1 MLAKLKKKLG
11 HNPRLKQQ
19 VLHLLVHPVKT
30 RPRRWLRLLQPF
42 YLKRSKG
49 SIICGNVRKDLVP
62 FNAFQLGAYS
72 VIESFSTINNMVGAV
87 IIGNHSRIGLSNTV
101 IGPVTIGNQVNLAQ
115 NIVISGLNHNYRDIT
130 QPISKQGVTTIP
142 VTIEDDVWIG
152 ANARYPGRNNDRQTR
167 SRCCRF
173 SRYVQCPSLFRLRRQ
188 SGTYCQ
194 TIRFRTKNMDKT
206 CTIIVYTLIYEY
218 PENQCRHPGIQY
230 RSLCR

>member
-49 SIICGNVRKDLVP
+49 SIIYGNVRKDLVP
-62 FNAFQLGAYS
+62 FNTFQLGAYS

-87 IIGNHSRIGLSNTV
+87 IIGNHSRIGLSNTI

-152 ANARYPGRNNDRQTR
+152 ANAVILAGITIGKHAVVAAGTVVTCNVPPYSVCAGNPGRIVRQYD
-167 SRCCRF
+167 F
-173 SRYVQCPSLFRLRRQ
+173 EQ
-188 SGTYCQ
+188 
-194 TIRFRTKNMDKT
+194 KT
-206 CTIIVYTLIYEY
+206 WIKPV
-218 PENQCRHPGIQY
+218 R
-230 RSLCR
+230 

>member
-49 SIICGNVRKDLVP
+49 SIIYGNVRKDLVP

-87 IIGNHSRIGLSNTV
+87 IIGNHSRIGLSNTI

-152 ANARYPGRNNDRQTR
+152 ANAVILAGITIGKHAVVAAGTVVTCNVPPYSVCAGNPGRIVRQYD
-167 SRCCRF
+167 F
-173 SRYVQCPSLFRLRRQ
+173 EQ
-188 SGTYCQ
+188 
-194 TIRFRTKNMDKT
+194 KT
-206 CTIIVYTLIYEY
+206 WIKPV
-218 PENQCRHPGIQY
+218 R
-230 RSLCR
+230 

>member
-49 SIICGNVRKDLVP
+49 SIIYGNVRKDLVP

-87 IIGNHSRIGLSNTV
+87 IIGNHSRIGLSNTI

-152 ANARYPGRNNDRQTR
+152 ANTVILAGITIGKHAVVAAGTVVTCNVPPYSVCAGNPGRIVRQYD
-167 SRCCRF
+167 F
-173 SRYVQCPSLFRLRRQ
+173 EQ
-188 SGTYCQ
+188 
-194 TIRFRTKNMDKT
+194 KT
-206 CTIIVYTLIYEY
+206 WIKPV
-218 PENQCRHPGIQY
+218 R
-230 RSLCR
+230 

>member
-1 MLAKLKKKLG
+1 MLTKLKKKLG

-49 SIICGNVRKDLVP
+49 SIIYGNVRKDLVP

-142 VTIEDDVWIG
+142 VTIEDNVWIG
-152 ANARYPGRNNDRQTR
+152 ANAVILAGITIGKHTVVAAGTVVTCNVPPYSVCAGNPGRIVRQYD
-167 SRCCRF
+167 F
-173 SRYVQCPSLFRLRRQ
+173 EQ
-188 SGTYCQ
+188 
-194 TIRFRTKNMDKT
+194 KT
-206 CTIIVYTLIYEY
+206 WIKPV
-218 PENQCRHPGIQY
+218 R
-230 RSLCR
+230 

>member
-152 ANARYPGRNNDRQTR
+152 ANAVILAGITIGKHAVVAAGTVVTCNVPPYSVCAGNPGRIVRQYD
-167 SRCCRF
+167 F
-173 SRYVQCPSLFRLRRQ
+173 EQ
-188 SGTYCQ
+188 
-194 TIRFRTKNMDKT
+194 KT
-206 CTIIVYTLIYEY
+206 WIKPV
-218 PENQCRHPGIQY
+218 R
-230 RSLCR
+230 

>member
-49 SIICGNVRKDLVP
+49 SIIYGNVRKDLVP

-152 ANARYPGRNNDRQTR
+152 ANAVILAGITIGKHAVVAAGTVVTCNVPPYSVCAGNPGRIVRQYD
-167 SRCCRF
+167 F
-173 SRYVQCPSLFRLRRQ
+173 EQ
-188 SGTYCQ
+188 
-194 TIRFRTKNMDKT
+194 KT
-206 CTIIVYTLIYEY
+206 WIKPV
-218 PENQCRHPGIQY
+218 R
-230 RSLCR
+230 

>member
-152 ANARYPGRNNDRQTR
+152 ANAVILAGITIGKHAVVAAGSVVTCNVPPYSVCAGNPGRIVRQYD
-167 SRCCRF
+167 F
-173 SRYVQCPSLFRLRRQ
+173 EQ
-188 SGTYCQ
+188 
-194 TIRFRTKNMDKT
+194 KT
-206 CTIIVYTLIYEY
+206 WIKPV
-218 PENQCRHPGIQY
+218 R
-230 RSLCR
+230 

>member
-49 SIICGNVRKDLVP
+49 SIIYGNVRKDLVP

-130 QPISKQGVTTIP
+130 QPISKQGVTMIP

-152 ANARYPGRNNDRQTR
+152 ANAVILAGITIGKHAVVAAGTVVTCNVPPYSVCAGNPGRIVRQYD
-167 SRCCRF
+167 F
-173 SRYVQCPSLFRLRRQ
+173 EQ
-188 SGTYCQ
+188 
-194 TIRFRTKNMDKT
+194 KT
-206 CTIIVYTLIYEY
+206 WIKPV
-218 PENQCRHPGIQY
+218 R
-230 RSLCR
+230 

>member
-49 SIICGNVRKDLVP
+49 SIIYGNVRKDLVP

-87 IIGNHSRIGLSNTV
+87 IIGNHSRIGLSNTI

-152 ANARYPGRNNDRQTR
+152 ANAVILAGITIGKHAVIAAGTVVTCNVPPYSVCAGNPGRIVRQYD
-167 SRCCRF
+167 F
-173 SRYVQCPSLFRLRRQ
+173 EQ
-188 SGTYCQ
+188 
-194 TIRFRTKNMDKT
+194 KT
-206 CTIIVYTLIYEY
+206 WIKPV
-218 PENQCRHPGIQY
+218 R
-230 RSLCR
+230 

>member
-19 VLHLLVHPVKT
+19 VHLLVHPVKT

-49 SIICGNVRKDLVP
+49 SIIYGNVRKDLVP

-87 IIGNHSRIGLSNTV
+87 IIGNHSRIGLSNTI

-152 ANARYPGRNNDRQTR
+152 ANAVILAGITIGKHAVVAAGTVVTCNVPPYSVCAGNPGRIVRQYD
-167 SRCCRF
+167 F
-173 SRYVQCPSLFRLRRQ
+173 EQ
-188 SGTYCQ
+188 
-194 TIRFRTKNMDKT
+194 KT
-206 CTIIVYTLIYEY
+206 WIKPV
-218 PENQCRHPGIQY
+218 R
-230 RSLCR
+230 

>member
-49 SIICGNVRKDLVP
+49 SIIYGNVRKDLVP

-87 IIGNHSRIGLSNTV
+87 IIGNHSRIGLSNTI
-101 IGPVTIGNQVNLAQ
+101 IGPDTIGNQVNLAQ

-152 ANARYPGRNNDRQTR
+152 ANAVILAGITIGKHAVVAAGTVVTCNVPPYSVCAGNPGRIVRQYD
-167 SRCCRF
+167 F
-173 SRYVQCPSLFRLRRQ
+173 EQ
-188 SGTYCQ
+188 
-194 TIRFRTKNMDKT
+194 KT
-206 CTIIVYTLIYEY
+206 WIKPV
-218 PENQCRHPGIQY
+218 R
-230 RSLCR
+230 

>member
-49 SIICGNVRKDLVP
+49 SIIYGNVRKDLVP

-87 IIGNHSRIGLSNTV
+87 IIGNHSRIGLSNTI

-152 ANARYPGRNNDRQTR
+152 ANAVILAGITIGKHAVVAAGTVVTCNVPPYSVCAGNPGRIVRQYD
-167 SRCCRF
+167 F
-173 SRYVQCPSLFRLRRQ
+173 EQ
-188 SGTYCQ
+188 
-194 TIRFRTKNMDKT
+194 KT
-206 CTIIVYTLIYEY
+206 WIKPV
-218 PENQCRHPGIQY
+218 
-230 RSLCR
+230 

>member
-42 YLKRSKG
+42 YLKRSEG
-49 SIICGNVRKDLVP
+49 SIIYGNVRKDLVP

-152 ANARYPGRNNDRQTR
+152 ANAVILAGITIGKHAVVAAGTVVTCNVPPYSVCAGNPGRIVRQYD
-167 SRCCRF
+167 F
-173 SRYVQCPSLFRLRRQ
+173 EQ
-188 SGTYCQ
+188 
-194 TIRFRTKNMDKT
+194 KT
-206 CTIIVYTLIYEY
+206 WIKPV
-218 PENQCRHPGIQY
+218 R
-230 RSLCR
+230 

>member
-19 VLHLLVHPVKT
+19 VRHLLVHPVKT

-152 ANARYPGRNNDRQTR
+152 ANAVILAGITIGKHAVVAAGSVVTCNVPPYSVCAGNPGRIVRQYD
-167 SRCCRF
+167 F
-173 SRYVQCPSLFRLRRQ
+173 EQ
-188 SGTYCQ
+188 
-194 TIRFRTKNMDKT
+194 KT
-206 CTIIVYTLIYEY
+206 WIKPV
-218 PENQCRHPGIQY
+218 R
-230 RSLCR
+230 

>member
-1 MLAKLKKKLG
+1 MLTKLKKKLG

-49 SIICGNVRKDLVP
+49 SIIYGNVRKDLVP

-142 VTIEDDVWIG
+142 VTIEDNVWIG
-152 ANARYPGRNNDRQTR
+152 ANAVILAGITIGKHAVVAAGTVVTCNVPPYSVCAGNPGRIVRQYD
-167 SRCCRF
+167 F
-173 SRYVQCPSLFRLRRQ
+173 EQ
-188 SGTYCQ
+188 
-194 TIRFRTKNMDKT
+194 KT
-206 CTIIVYTLIYEY
+206 WIKPV
-218 PENQCRHPGIQY
+218 R
-230 RSLCR
+230 